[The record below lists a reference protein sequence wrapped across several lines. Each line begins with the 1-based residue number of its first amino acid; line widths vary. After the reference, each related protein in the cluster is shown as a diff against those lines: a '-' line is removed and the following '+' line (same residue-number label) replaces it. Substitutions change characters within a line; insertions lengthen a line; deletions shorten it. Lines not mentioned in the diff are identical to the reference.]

1 MKRILVISDA
11 LTAPLYGARIRF
23 LCGYLAREGWCVRLC
38 TEHVGALPFEHEYP
52 IDEIKIYRHKG
63 FLGRVEWFL
72 KSILSLLFDYKNRRF
87 AAHLVHLY
95 ANETFDVICC
105 SAFHTFP
112 LRAAQ
117 QFATKRCIPLHID
130 MRDVA
135 EQMSGH
141 QYNEHQSGWLA
152 PFRGWF
158 RQVNIRRRNAV
169 LRCAQ
174 SVSSVSPWH
183 VEFLRTLTANVS
195 LIYNGFDADLFAPED
210 VVSTRFTLIYAGK
223 IYGEAM
229 QNPHLLFEALRQ
241 IVDERSVDLQHF
253 AVEWY
258 TDTNGQQRMAALAQ
272 RYGVERVMR
281 YHDYVDYRQVPAL
294 LHTASVVLVLS
305 NRECAEGPHG
315 VMTTKFFEALG
326 VEKPVLCVRSDEAC
340 LAEVIR
346 QTNAGLAATTTE
358 EVEQFILEKYHEW
371 QENGFTR
378 QPVEQAEKARFS
390 RQHQASQFEKIFLR
404 CLQ

>member
-11 LTAPLYGARIRF
+11 LTAPLYGARVRF
-23 LCGYLAREGWCVRLC
+23 LCQHLTQTGWCVRLC
-38 TEHVGALPFEHEYP
+38 TEYVHNLPFEHAYP
-52 IDEIKIYRHKG
+52 IDEVKLYRYNG
-63 FLGRVEWFL
+63 VCGRVEWL
-72 KSILSLLFDYKNRRF
+72 CKSLFSLLFDYKNRRF
-87 AAHLVHLY
+87 AARLMQLY
-95 ANETFDVICC
+95 ANDEFDIICC

-112 LRAAQ
+112 LRAAH

-130 MRDVA
+130 IRDVA

-141 QYNEHQSGWLA
+141 QYNDHQNRWLL
-152 PFRGWF
+152 PFLGWF
-158 RQVNIRRRNAV
+158 RRVNIRRRNAV
-169 LRCAQ
+169 LRQAQ

-183 VEFLRTLTANVS
+183 VEFLRSFAANVS
-195 LIYNGFDADLFAPED
+195 LIYNGFDAAAFIPKD
-210 VVSTRFTLIYAGK
+210 VVSPCFTLIYAGK
-223 IYGEAM
+223 VYGEAM
-229 QNPHLLFEALRQ
+229 QNPHLLFETLRQ
-241 IVDERSVDLQHF
+241 IVDDQSVDLQHF

-258 TDTNGQQRMAALAQ
+258 TDRNGQKRMETLAQ
-272 RYGVERVMR
+272 HYGVERIMR

-305 NRECAEGPHG
+305 NKERAEGPHG

-371 QENGFTR
+371 QEKGFTR
-378 QPVEQAEKARFS
+378 QPVKNKEQFT
-390 RQHQASQFEKIFLR
+390 RQHETQQFEELFLQ